1 MSSSFKRVLAIMAYL
16 APISLFVDIIDIIH
30 HQLIFW
36 TATKEIAFANENA
49 KWSAAVLTRFGLLLS
64 VNSEG
69 IATVYSFH
77 SANYAMRSTF

>member
-1 MSSSFKRVLAIMAYL
+1 MHV
-16 APISLFVDIIDIIH
+16 
-30 HQLIFW
+30 FW
-36 TATKEIAFANENA
+36 TVTKEIAFANENA

-64 VNSEG
+64 MNSEG